1 MAGLAI
7 HAGLWPKLLS
17 MKRLLISGARVLT
30 PDATD
35 APLASILVEG
45 DRIAAILPPET
56 VVEDAAQ
63 HDAAGRLVIPGL
75 VNGHTHGHGGL
86 AKGSGDKW
94 DLSLLLAHAPWVGG
108 GRGLAEK
115 RLSTTLAAVEMLK
128 KGCTAAFDL
137 SAEFPGPTLEGLD
150 AMAEAYVQ
158 VGLRAVLA
166 PMIADRSFFQA
177 TPGLVEALPEAH
189 RDRAAAMRMAD
200 GASTL
205 ASIDAAAKGWRHGPA
220 GIALGIAPTIP
231 LHCTDDF
238 MRACQRLADDH
249 GLRMQTHVSE
259 ARYQAGGG
267 EVMYGS
273 TLLAHMDR
281 LGLVTPRFSVAH
293 GVWLS
298 PEDLELLARRGAGL
312 SHNPGANMRLAS
324 GIAPA
329 RAAIRAGVTV
339 GIGTDGSSSS
349 DNQNMFEAMRL
360 AAFASRLWDGAEEGD
375 WLGTPETV
383 RLATEG
389 SAAILGLDTGSI
401 AAGKLA
407 DLVFLD
413 LDHVN
418 WLPLNNAANQLVWTE
433 DGSAVRDVM
442 VGGDWKLREGRVLG
456 LDEACLAAET
466 REAASR
472 LASTTA
478 ESRAWCE
485 AVAPHVACHCRAL
498 AGRFTRVNRLL
509 RADAPAAMPQP

>member
-1 MAGLAI
+1 M
-7 HAGLWPKLLS
+7 LS
-17 MKRLLISGARVLT
+17 AMNRQLISGARVLT
-30 PDATD
+30 PDATE
-35 APLASILVEG
+35 APLASILLEQ
-45 DRIAAILPPET
+45 DRIAAILPPDA
-56 VVEDAAQ
+56 VVEGAEH
-63 HDAAGRLVIPGL
+63 HDASGRLVIPGL

-86 AKGSGDKW
+86 AKGAGDKW

-108 GRGLAEK
+108 GRGLVEK

-150 AMAEAYVQ
+150 AMAEAYAE

-177 TPGLVEALPEAH
+177 TPGLIEALPEEQ

-200 GASTL
+200 GAKTL
-205 ASIDAAAKGWRHGPA
+205 ATVDAAARSWRHGA
-220 GIALGIAPTIP
+220 SGVALGIAPTIP
-231 LHCTDDF
+231 LHCSDDF
-238 MRACQRLADDH
+238 MRGCQRLSDEH

-281 LGLVTPRFSVAH
+281 LGLVTARFSVAH
-293 GVWLS
+293 GVWLTQ
-298 PEDLELLARRGAGL
+298 EDLELLAARGGGL
-312 SHNPGANMRLAS
+312 SHNPGANMRLGS

-329 RAAIRAGVTV
+329 RAAIRAGVQV

-360 AAFASRLWDGAEEGD
+360 AAFASRLWEGAEEED
-375 WLGTPETV
+375 WLGTAETV

-389 SAAILGLDTGSI
+389 SAAILGLEAGSI
-401 AAGKLA
+401 APGKLA

-413 LDHVN
+413 LDHIN

-433 DGSAVRDVM
+433 DGSAVQDVM
-442 VGGDWKLREGRVLG
+442 VGGAWKLRDGHVLG
-456 LDEACLAAET
+456 LDEAKLANEA
-466 REAASR
+466 RAAASR
-472 LASTTA
+472 LTEANR
-478 ESRAWCE
+478 ESRVWCE
-485 AVAPHVACHCRAL
+485 AIAPHVACHCRAL
-498 AGRFTRVNRLL
+498 AGRFTRAHRLL
-509 RADAPAAMPQP
+509 RAD